1 MVHLIQGETSRA
13 VLRLLHRP
21 SDVTYALLPCSGG
34 SDDKHLKPSMGS
46 CSRTETFLALHTLCV
61 HLGACAWGKVH
72 DIQNVYKNQSSCL
85 ARFRL
90 GLGSI
95 FISGCACH
103 TCSRLAVH
111 LSVYGADIAICTL
124 IAKVVTLLIAAQFC

>member
-46 CSRTETFLALHTLCV
+46 CSRTETFLALHTLVSIWEHV
-61 HLGACAWGKVH
+61 HGARCM
-72 DIQNVYKNQSSCL
+72 ISRMSTKNSPHAL
-85 ARFRL
+85 P
-90 GLGSI
+90 GS
-95 FISGCACH
+95 G
-103 TCSRLAVH
+103 
-111 LSVYGADIAICTL
+111 
-124 IAKVVTLLIAAQFC
+124 